1 MMTTTTQRKQRT
13 RPSWMT
19 RFWAVVRYEM
29 LWNIRKKKF
38 IGVLIVAFVF
48 ATVGLA
54 LPVILSI
61 ASGET
66 LSPNPDYAVTS
77 GAGAL
82 GFFLF
87 ALVIAMNSIS
97 GEFESGTIV
106 PLLTKPVSRTTV
118 FLGKLFAAFILLLVT
133 YTVLFVYTTIGGTIV
148 YGPQSNLHL
157 VPLTLLGN
165 ILSTFVW
172 MAIVLAIGSLSKSS
186 LIAALASFGVFIA
199 LFISAPIVSVFTGQA
214 GVLAYVPGSGATG
227 NLNVS
232 QGNQITINAS
242 SVSTGTDSIAANL
255 INYILDPSTNV
266 TFSKLGSFTPG
277 QQLPEM
283 IPVYTEPLSLIL
295 LRSIIVAT
303 AYTVAFI
310 VIAWFAFK
318 RAQVLE

>member
-1 MMTTTTQRKQRT
+1 
-13 RPSWMT
+13 
-19 RFWAVVRYEM
+19 
-29 LWNIRKKKF
+29 
-38 IGVLIVAFVF
+38 VLIVAFVF

-133 YTVLFVYTTIGGTIV
+133 YTILFVYTTIGGTIV

-303 AYTVAFI
+303 AYTVAFV

>member
-1 MMTTTTQRKQRT
+1 
-13 RPSWMT
+13 MT

-66 LSPNPDYAVTS
+66 LSPNPDYAVSS

-133 YTVLFVYTTIGGTIV
+133 YIVLFVYTTIGGTIV

-172 MAIVLAIGSLSKSS
+172 MSIVLAIGSLSKSS

>member
-1 MMTTTTQRKQRT
+1 
-13 RPSWMT
+13 MT
-19 RFWAVVRYEM
+19 RLWAVVRYEM

-66 LSPNPDYAVTS
+66 LSLNPDYAVTS

-172 MAIVLAIGSLSKSS
+172 MSIVLAIGSLSKSS

-227 NLNVS
+227 NLNVG
-232 QGNQITINAS
+232 QGNQITISAS

-255 INYILDPSTNV
+255 VNYILDPSTNV

-295 LRSIIVAT
+295 LRSIIVAI
-303 AYTVAFI
+303 AYTVAFT

>member
-19 RFWAVVRYEM
+19 RFWAVVKYEM
-29 LWNIRKKKF
+29 LWNIRKKKV

-54 LPVILSI
+54 LPVILSN

-97 GEFESGTIV
+97 GEFESGTII

-133 YTVLFVYTTIGGTIV
+133 YTILFVYTAIGGTIV

-186 LIAALASFGVFIA
+186 LIAALGAFGVFIA

>member
-1 MMTTTTQRKQRT
+1 
-13 RPSWMT
+13 
-19 RFWAVVRYEM
+19 
-29 LWNIRKKKF
+29 
-38 IGVLIVAFVF
+38 
-48 ATVGLA
+48 
-54 LPVILSI
+54 
-61 ASGET
+61 
-66 LSPNPDYAVTS
+66 
-77 GAGAL
+77 L

-133 YTVLFVYTTIGGTIV
+133 YTILFVYTTIGGTIV

-277 QQLPEM
+277 QQLPGM